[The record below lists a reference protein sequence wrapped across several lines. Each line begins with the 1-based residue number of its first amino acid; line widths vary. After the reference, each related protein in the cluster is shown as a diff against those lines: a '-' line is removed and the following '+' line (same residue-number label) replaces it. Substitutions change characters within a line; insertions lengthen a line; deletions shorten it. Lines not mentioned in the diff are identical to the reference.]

1 MIGGEKLLTTY
12 FLNCIAQEI
21 FGHPETSKIPYDYYI
36 ALSSTEPKLDGSGVT
51 EPSID
56 TGYQRVRIDNSHLF
70 FGEINNDRVLNH
82 DKAYFPES
90 IKPWYDISYYA
101 IFKINF
107 FFIS

>member
-70 FGEINNDRVLNH
+70 FGEINIIKVWIGSSEIINIDILFVI
-82 DKAYFPES
+82 S
-90 IKPWYDISYYA
+90 I
-101 IFKINF
+101 
-107 FFIS
+107 